1 MTMWEDL
8 GPQVIASL
16 GTVEG
21 GLNDIEGAT
30 KRAGEG
36 INNNFTSQ
44 FNSALRELK
53 NDLLPLGIDIMN
65 LAKDSIPALK
75 EAVGGV
81 TKFLGN
87 MDDKTKQTVMKVVLF
102 SSVLGPATMGVGKLT
117 SGIGSLVGGSSNAI
131 RKFTEFA
138 AKTRTVESV
147 SSAASAGGVVR
158 LGTTITSVGTAAT
171 GTTGG
176 VSTLSGGLGK
186 LAKSMLS
193 LSPTTIA
200 VGAGIATVAGG
211 ALVAK
216 TNADL
221 MNKTILYTSDE
232 MSGLEQT
239 LSKFNGTQV
248 KSKDELVE
256 SGLVYKDFNKNISPE
271 FQKKVEESTM
281 KINEFNMK
289 LNEIN
294 FDGTISEEESKVFEE
309 DVKKTCNSAIA
320 AIRSKQEETN
330 KAMNDL
336 FISDGVINESEKRVI
351 DFMNKTSNTQITE
364 INQLKTDIL
373 SIEQKAL
380 EDKRALTEGEIQ
392 LIQDKNSRIRQIE
405 LEALGSNQEEIL
417 YAQKE
422 FNERIKGMSLEDATV
437 LVQEKAKIRD
447 DERAKIVAGYDTL
460 IQSWKDTLGEMEK
473 GNIEYT
479 AEDMAALKEQIT
491 NAENTR
497 DEKLRVNDE
506 LYNSYLGLINEKN
519 PEILENLNKF
529 NGEMLAQEDLASQEK
544 LKKIQERY
552 DGLDKITETGNALV
566 LNKTTGYLEAVSVV
580 VDENTGE
587 ITGMWDSVRGEV
599 GGYTK
604 DIADNVQEMGMQHGF
619 TATNVKS
626 ALADIE
632 NTTIDSA
639 GNIVNANGDI
649 VWALKDVQN
658 TGDNTRQGILDLNG
672 TPIAIETDTNGA
684 ITNLGEVQSAVDNIK
699 PFKQVTISTLFEAV
713 GSGIKSLFGYADGTN
728 YAPSGLAFVAEEG
741 QELIEKNG
749 RFLLT
754 SNSGPQLFNFS
765 GGEKVYTASQTKD
778 ILTSGSYYNPDSM
791 ASREL
796 INSTTNNYNT
806 YSSSSTN
813 TGGIDYNVMAQT
825 VAQAVAQA
833 MQSVAITGSVKLD
846 DNSIVGKVSNS
857 FAMAGRRAR

>member
-53 NDLLPLGIDIMN
+53 NDLLPLGVDIMK
-65 LAKDSIPALK
+65 LAKDSIPTLK
-75 EAVGGV
+75 EAIGEV

-138 AKTRTVESV
+138 AETKTVEKI
-147 SSAASAGGVVR
+147 SSLASTRGISKLGAAMTVVGPAALGASLGIAAVAGGV
-158 LGTTITSVGTAAT
+158 
-171 GTTGG
+171 
-176 VSTLSGGLGK
+176 
-186 LAKSMLS
+186 
-193 LSPTTIA
+193 
-200 VGAGIATVAGG
+200 
-211 ALVAK
+211 LVAK

-221 MNKTILYTSDE
+221 MNKTILYTTDE
-232 MSGLEQT
+232 MNGLEKT
-239 LSKFNGTQV
+239 ISKFNGTQV
-248 KSKDELVE
+248 KSQDELVK
-256 SGLVYKDFNKNISPE
+256 SGLAYKEFNENISPE

-294 FDGTISEEESKVFEE
+294 FDGTISEEESKIFEE
-309 DVKKTCNSAIA
+309 DVKKTCDSAIA

-336 FISDGVINESEKRVI
+336 FISDGVMTESEQRVI
-351 DFMNKTSNTQITE
+351 DFMNKTSDTQITE
-364 INQLKTDIL
+364 INQLKADIL
-373 SIEQKAL
+373 GIEQKAL

-392 LIQDKNSRIRQIE
+392 LIQNKNSRIKQLE

-422 FNERIKGMSLEDATV
+422 FGERIKGMSLQDATA

-460 IQSWKDTLGEMEK
+460 IQSWKDTLGEMKK

-479 AEDMAALKEQIT
+479 AEDKAALEEQIA

-497 DEKLRVNDE
+497 DEKLRVNEE
-506 LYNSYLGLINEKN
+506 LYSSYLGLINEKS
-519 PEILENLNKF
+519 PEVLENLNKF
-529 NGEMLAQEDLASQEK
+529 NGEMLTREDLASQEK

-599 GGYTK
+599 GGYTE
-604 DIADNVQEMGMQHGF
+604 DIGEKVKEMGTQHGF

-626 ALADIE
+626 ALADME

-649 VWALKDVQN
+649 VWALKDVKD

-672 TPIAIETDTNGA
+672 TPIAIESDTNGA

-699 PFKQVTISTLFEAV
+699 PFKQVTISALFEAA
-713 GSGIKSLFGYADGTN
+713 GNNIKKLFGFADGTN

-754 SNSGPQLFNFS
+754 ANNGPQLFNFS
-765 GGEKVYTASQTKD
+765 GGEKVYTAAQTKD
-778 ILTSGSYYNPDSM
+778 ILTSGSYYNANSL

-806 YSSSSTN
+806 YNNSSSNS
-813 TGGIDYNVMAQT
+813 GGIDYNVMAQT

-833 MQSVAITGSVKLD
+833 MQNVAITGSVKLD
-846 DNSIVGKVSNS
+846 DNSIVGKVSNG
-857 FAMAGRRAR
+857 FAMAGKRVR